1 MFVFCSDSL
10 FGSRDRKA
18 LGAGKSEKKFMKKL
32 LLVAVVYAF
41 SLTLSAQD
49 LKSVLTGVVKS
60 ALGDKI
66 TTAETII
73 GTWNYSA
80 PECRFESENFL
91 AQAGSETI
99 SSRIESKM
107 EPIYQKLG
115 LENSVFVFNE
125 DGTYSLTLKK
135 KTSNGTY
142 VFDKE
147 EKTLTMTNK
156 LGLSMKANVI
166 VTGKTMYLLFKADK
180 LMAALKILTSVTS
193 KESSAIASLAGNYD
207 GLLLGFELKK

>member
-1 MFVFCSDSL
+1 
-10 FGSRDRKA
+10 
-18 LGAGKSEKKFMKKL
+18 MKKL
-32 LLVAVVYAF
+32 LSVAVVCVF

-49 LKSVLTGVVKS
+49 LKSVLTGAVKS
-60 ALGDKI
+60 ALGDKL
-66 TTAETII
+66 TTAATVI
-73 GTWNYSA
+73 GIWSYSA
-80 PECRFESENFL
+80 PECRFESESLL
-91 AQAGSETI
+91 AQAGSEAI

-115 LENSVFVFNE
+115 MESSVFVFNE
-125 DGTYSLTLKK
+125 DGTYGLTLKK

-156 LGLSMKANVI
+156 LGLSMKADVI

-180 LMAALKILTSVTS
+180 LMAALKVLTSVTS
-193 KESSAIASLAGNYD
+193 KDTSALASLAGKYD

>member
-1 MFVFCSDSL
+1 
-10 FGSRDRKA
+10 
-18 LGAGKSEKKFMKKL
+18 MKKL
-32 LLVAVVYAF
+32 LSVAVVCVF

-60 ALGDKI
+60 ALGDKL
-66 TTAETII
+66 TTAETVV
-73 GTWNYSA
+73 GTWSYSA
-80 PECRFESENFL
+80 PECRFESESLL
-91 AQAGSETI
+91 AQAGSEAI

-107 EPIYQKLG
+107 EPVYQKLG
-115 LENSVFVFNE
+115 MESSVFVFNE
-125 DGTYSLTLKK
+125 DGTYGLTLKK

-142 VFDKE
+142 VFDKK

-156 LGLSMKANVI
+156 LGLSMKADVI

-180 LMAALKILTSVTS
+180 LMAALKVLTSVTS
-193 KESSAIASLAGNYD
+193 KDTSALASLAGKYD